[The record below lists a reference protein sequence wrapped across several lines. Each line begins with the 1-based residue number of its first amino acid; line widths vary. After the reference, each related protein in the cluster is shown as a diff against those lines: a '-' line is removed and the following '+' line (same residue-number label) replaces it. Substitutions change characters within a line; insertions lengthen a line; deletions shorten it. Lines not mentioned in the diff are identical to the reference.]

1 MRCGRVAR
9 RDRSRPSERRVRRPR
24 HRASRVGSRLA
35 RARPRVSRARRSFV
49 RSSVTTD
56 GSRAWMMDEVMRG
69 DVVYRFRT
77 PTLRYRIP
85 YTTTLRYRIPYI
97 EAGVRHRSIDRVGE
111 SGESVGR
118 GTSRD
123 AGSRRSMRRRA
134 TGGAEWRGGRRESR
148 ATRTHCRVV
157 AFVSMIIV
165 TTFIYTHALE
175 AAARARV

>member
-1 MRCGRVAR
+1 
-9 RDRSRPSERRVRRPR
+9 
-24 HRASRVGSRLA
+24 
-35 RARPRVSRARRSFV
+35 
-49 RSSVTTD
+49 
-56 GSRAWMMDEVMRG
+56 MMDEVMRG
-69 DVVYRFRT
+69 DVVYMFRT

-134 TGGAEWRGGRRESR
+134 KGGVE
-148 ATRTHCRVV
+148 
-157 AFVSMIIV
+157 
-165 TTFIYTHALE
+165 
-175 AAARARV
+175 